1 MKPLAHAILLGFL
14 LTFSV
19 RIDMASATDLPNILI
34 ILVDDLGYGD
44 LGCFNAESKIPTPN
58 INQLATEGMRFT
70 DAHASGPLCH
80 LSRYGLMTG
89 RYPFRAPCGAWS
101 RQPVIDSEQ
110 ATIASL
116 LKQKGYA
123 TAMVGK
129 WHLGFDEPGYDQP
142 YRGGPVDRGFD
153 SYFGIRASTDI
164 PPYYYI
170 RNDRVVMAPTLDIKA
185 RQTEGWSP
193 IQGEFWRAGKISPDL
208 KLEEVLPR
216 FTQEAV
222 QVIESHSEQAGDK
235 PLFLYLALPA
245 PHTPWLP
252 ADEYVGRT
260 PIPLYGDFTYMV
272 DAMVGR
278 VLAAL
283 DQAGMTDDTLVLFTS
298 DNGPVWYEQDVKR
311 YQHDASG
318 GWRGM
323 KADAWEAGHRMPF
336 IIRWPEHVRSGSTNA
351 DLVSF
356 VDLFATLA
364 ELTEQP
370 LEGQAGPDSFSF
382 LSSLLDKP
390 VAKYPQ
396 RSSLALASGGGLM
409 TLRKGPWKLIQ
420 GLGSGGFSQPKKVK
434 PQPGEPKGQ
443 LYHLGEDP
451 EESQNLYQKHPD
463 RVEAMLN
470 ELQAIQ
476 DSAVSRLIQ

>member
-1 MKPLAHAILLGFL
+1 MKSSAFAITMGLLLAFGCRADLAL
-14 LTFSV
+14 
-19 RIDMASATDLPNILI
+19 AADLPHVLV

-44 LGCFNAESKIPTPN
+44 LGCFNSESQIPTPN
-58 INQLATEGMRFT
+58 IDRLAAQGMRFT

-101 RQPVIDSEQ
+101 RQPVIDEGE

-153 SYFGIRASTDI
+153 SFFGIRASTDI

-216 FTQEAV
+216 LAQEAV
-222 QVIESHSEQAGDK
+222 QVIESHSKQSSEQ

-252 ADEYVGRT
+252 AAEFVGRT
-260 PIPLYGDFTYMV
+260 PIPLYGDFTFMV

-283 DQAGMTDDTLVLFTS
+283 DQSGMADNTLVLVTS
-298 DNGPVWYEQDVKR
+298 DNGPVWYEEDVTR

-323 KADAWEAGHRMPF
+323 KADAWEAGHRMPL
-336 IIRWPEHVRSGSTNA
+336 IIRWPNHVRTDSVNE

-356 VDLFATLA
+356 VDVFATLA
-364 ELTEQP
+364 ELTDQP
-370 LEGQAGPDSFSF
+370 LEGKAGPDSFSF
-382 LSSLLDKP
+382 LSSLLEKP
-390 VAKYPQ
+390 TATQPQ
-396 RSSLALASGGGLM
+396 RTSLALASGNGTM

-420 GLGSGGFSQPKKVK
+420 GLGSGGFSK
-434 PQPGEPKGQ
+434 PSKIKPEQGGPAGQ
-443 LYHLGEDP
+443 LYHLVEDP
-451 EESQNLYQKHPD
+451 EESTNLYLQHPD
-463 RVEAMLN
+463 RVQAMLN
-470 ELQAIQ
+470 ELRVIQ
-476 DSAVSRLIQ
+476 GATASRLIP

>member
-1 MKPLAHAILLGFL
+1 MKSPAFAITMGLLLAFGCRADL
-14 LTFSV
+14 
-19 RIDMASATDLPNILI
+19 ASAADLPHVLV

-44 LGCFNAESKIPTPN
+44 LGCFNSESQIPTPN
-58 INQLATEGMRFT
+58 IDRLAAQGMRFT

-101 RQPVIDSEQ
+101 RQPVIDADQ
-110 ATIASL
+110 PTIASL

-170 RNDRVVMAPTLDIKA
+170 RNDRVVMAPTLDIEA

-216 FTQEAV
+216 FASEAV
-222 QVIESHSEQAGDK
+222 QVIESHAKQSGEK

-252 ADEYVGRT
+252 ADEFVGRT

-283 DQAGMTDDTLVLFTS
+283 DQAGMADNTLVLLTS
-298 DNGPVWYEQDVKR
+298 DNGPVWYEADVAKYR
-311 YQHDASG
+311 HDASG

-323 KADAWEAGHRMPF
+323 KADAWEAGHRMPL
-336 IIRWPEHVRSGSTNA
+336 IVRWPNHVRAESVNA

-356 VDLFATLA
+356 VDVFATLA
-364 ELTEQP
+364 ELTDQS
-370 LEGQAGPDSFSF
+370 LEGKAGPDSFSF
-382 LSSLLDKP
+382 LSSLLEKP
-390 VAKYPQ
+390 SATQPP
-396 RSSLALASGGGLM
+396 RTSLALASGNGTM

-420 GLGSGGFSQPKKVK
+420 GLGSGGFSKPSKVK
-434 PQPGEPKGQ
+434 PERDGPAGQ
-443 LYHLGEDP
+443 LYHLVEDP
-451 EESQNLYQKHPD
+451 EESTNLYLQHPD
-463 RVEAMLN
+463 RVQAMLN
-470 ELQAIQ
+470 ELRAIQ
-476 DSAVSRLIQ
+476 ESTASRLIP